1 MVLERN
7 ISMQRGVIYGLVLL
21 SLPTLFTGQER
32 KLRPAEVPT
41 VVSASATKRFPG
53 ARISGWSKQTEGGK
67 TTYEAAVSD
76 PDGKRDAVFSE
87 DGALVA
93 VEQNISIADL
103 PSRVRDAVTAK
114 YPHAELQKAERI
126 THNGNVDYEVDLAKA
141 VRKEITVSSEGRILK
156 EE

>member
-1 MVLERN
+1 
-7 ISMQRGVIYGLVLL
+7 MQRGVIYGLVLL
-21 SLPTLFTGQER
+21 SLPAIFKRQDR
-32 KLRPAEVPT
+32 KLRPAEVPSL
-41 VVSASATKRFPG
+41 VSASAAKQFPR
-53 ARISGWSKQTEGGK
+53 ARISGWSKETEGGK

-76 PDGKRDAVFSE
+76 HDGKRDAVFSE

-93 VEQNISIADL
+93 VEQDISIADL
-103 PSRVRDAVTAK
+103 PSRVRDAVTVK

-126 THNGNVDYEVDLAKA
+126 TQNGTVDYVVDLAKA